1 MKTEYLPFA
10 DKFASGNSDFWWP
23 GFIGWP
29 FSICLVGCW
38 FMLVHWI
45 FTHQFPVLQTRSWD
59 RGAPKWVTLRRKKT
73 WSCRRQGN
81 GDNNGDLRLRESFQ
95 QKWGN
100 LYPRNWDNLWCL
112 NSQIVDGGRIGSHVR
127 NNYLTTVATDT
138 AMGCFILHE
147 FQRQGWSK

>member
-29 FSICLVGCW
+29 FQYVELVVGSCW
-38 FMLVHWI
+38 FIGSSHISSQCCKLV
-45 FTHQFPVLQTRSWD
+45 PWD